1 MKTQKLKLQSE
12 SQQQQK
18 KIQSSESEKEKE
30 DKKGDIRQR
39 TTTEAGQTAESTDSV
54 TNLTDSATNLTN
66 SQSQGDRIGGGSP
79 RRRRLGAGATS
90 PTVTPPVST
99 QTIQSSTD
107 RGKGVWSLV
116 LISLLLIVILALA
129 VRRLF
134 MM

>member
-1 MKTQKLKLQSE
+1 MKTQKLKLESE

-18 KIQSSESEKEKE
+18 KIQPSESEKAKE
-30 DKKGDIRQR
+30 DKKSDVRQR
-39 TTTEAGQTAESTDSV
+39 TTTEAGQTAESTDS
-54 TNLTDSATNLTN
+54 ATNLTN
-66 SQSQGDRIGGGSP
+66 SQSQGDTIGGGSP
-79 RRRRLGAGATS
+79 RRRRLEAGATS

-99 QTIQSSTD
+99 QTVQNSTD